1 MPSCASGDTNR
12 RAEVSVNSTARAS
25 KSARIGA
32 VVSRFDSASPCG
44 EPSAMSSTNEVTA
57 ASTAS
62 ALSTDWVTK
71 PISAATRASNFSPVT
86 K

>member
-1 MPSCASGDTNR
+1 
-12 RAEVSVNSTARAS
+12 
-25 KSARIGA
+25 
-32 VVSRFDSASPCG
+32 
-44 EPSAMSSTNEVTA
+44 MSSTNEVTA

-62 ALSTDWVTK
+62 ALSTDLVTK